1 MERERFMRRSLASL
15 DFGPMLRKTSLF
27 NQDSQELVAALLR
40 QAGITRTVQSV
51 QAITNKG
58 ITNQM
63 SLLTL
68 QDGERFIVRR
78 YQWPWA
84 GRDHHRLHKEQ
95 FLHSL
100 LRQVGVPVPAILAD
114 AELAGQSAVL
124 MEYVPGEALGD
135 VTTALSEAAR
145 AEAWHSCGQ
154 MLRRT
159 HSISYPEG
167 TSGVIVGDQ
176 VQPFTEFARHI
187 GSWED
192 GVPTWGHCQIRMI
205 VDHFH
210 QLMSRKPEIA
220 RTGDEL
226 RAMLTEALPF
236 LNRTP
241 PTLLHND
248 AHPWN
253 VLVRSDKDHWH
264 CCAWLDWEYA
274 WVGDPNWDLVRMDL
288 FRSKPIGPTPQA
300 FWEGYGR
307 PPSEPERSVYQM
319 HIFLWMANQY
329 LDGDRHLLPT
339 YEAAMSYVN
348 QLDMAVKGLRRLL
361 AESS

>member
-1 MERERFMRRSLASL
+1 
-15 DFGPMLRKTSLF
+15 MLTP
-27 NQDSQELVAALLR
+27 DSHELVAALLR

-51 QAITNKG
+51 EAITNQG
-58 ITNQM
+58 ITNRM
-63 SLLTL
+63 FLITF
-68 QDGERFIVRR
+68 QDGERLIMRH

-84 GRDHHRLHKEQ
+84 NREHHRLHKEP
-95 FLHSL
+95 FLHAL
-100 LRQVGVPVPAILAD
+100 LRQAGVPVPAILAN
-114 AELAGQSAVL
+114 AELAGQTALL

-135 VTTALSEAAR
+135 IPPALSAAAK

-154 MLRRT
+154 MLRRA
-159 HSISYPEG
+159 HSICYPQG
-167 TSGVIVGDQ
+167 TSGVIVGNQ
-176 VQPFTEFARHI
+176 VQPFVEFAGEA
-187 GSWED
+187 GSWGDEAR
-192 GVPTWGHCQIRMI
+192 TWGHGQIRMI
-205 VDHFH
+205 LDHFY
-210 QLMSRKPEIA
+210 QCVRRKPDLASI
-220 RTGDEL
+220 GDEL
-226 RAMLTEALPF
+226 RNVLTGSLPF

-253 VLVRSDKDHWH
+253 VLVRSDDDHWH

-288 FRSKPIGPTPQA
+288 FRCKPIGPTPLA

-307 PPSEPERSVYQM
+307 SPSKPERSVYEL

-329 LDGDRHLLPT
+329 LNGDRQLLPT

-348 QLDMAVKGLRRLL
+348 RLDGVVKGIRRLL
-361 AESS
+361 AESPPVTTR

>member
-1 MERERFMRRSLASL
+1 MFQRHA
-15 DFGPMLRKTSLF
+15 
-27 NQDSQELVAALLR
+27 QELVAALLHK
-40 QAGITRTVQSV
+40 AGITRPVQSV
-51 QAITNKG
+51 QANTNKG

-63 SLLTL
+63 SLITL
-68 QDGERFIVRR
+68 QDGERFIVRL
-78 YQWPWA
+78 YQWPW
-84 GRDHHRLHKEQ
+84 GSPDHRRLHKEQ

-100 LRQVGVPVPAILAD
+100 LARAGVPLPAILAN

-124 MEYVPGEALGD
+124 MEYVAGEELGD
-135 VTTALSEAAR
+135 VTTALSAVAR

-154 MLRRT
+154 MVRRA

-176 VQPFTEFARHI
+176 VHPFAEFLGEG

-192 GVPTWGHCQIRMI
+192 EAPTWGHCQNRMI
-205 VDHFH
+205 VDHF
-210 QLMSRKPEIA
+210 QRLTSRKPEIA

-226 RAMLTEALPF
+226 RAMLTEVLPF
-236 LNRTP
+236 LHRTP

-253 VLVRSDKDHWH
+253 VLVRADEDHWH

-288 FRSKPIGPTPQA
+288 FRRKPIGPTPQP

-307 PPSEPERSVYQM
+307 APSEPERSVYEM

-348 QLDMAVKGLRRLL
+348 QLDTKVKGLRRLL
-361 AESS
+361 ACSP

>member
-1 MERERFMRRSLASL
+1 MLALCEGKRSM
-15 DFGPMLRKTSLF
+15 FK
-27 NQDSQELVAALLR
+27 QDAQELVAALLR

-84 GRDHHRLHKEQ
+84 DQDHHRLHKEP
-95 FLHSL
+95 FLHAL
-100 LRQVGVPVPAILAD
+100 LQQAGVPVPAILA
-114 AELAGQSAVL
+114 AVELAGQSAVL
-124 MEYVPGEALGD
+124 MEYISGEALGD
-135 VTTALSEAAR
+135 VTTALGEAAR
-145 AEAWHSCGQ
+145 AQAWHSCGQ
-154 MLRRT
+154 MLRRA
-159 HSISYPEG
+159 HSIAYPAG
-167 TSGVIVGDQ
+167 TAGVIVGSQ
-176 VQPFTEFARHI
+176 VQPFAGGRAGTA
-187 GSWED
+187 D
-192 GVPTWGHCQIRMI
+192 TWGHCQVRMI
-205 VDHFH
+205 LDHFH
-210 QLMSRKPEIA
+210 RLVSRQPDLASI
-220 RTGDEL
+220 GDEL
-226 RAMLTEALPF
+226 REVLTRSLPL

-253 VLVRSDKDHWH
+253 VLIRSESDHWY

-288 FRSKPIGPTPQA
+288 FRSKPIGPTPEA

-307 PPSEPERSVYQM
+307 SPREPERSVYAM
-319 HIFLWMANQY
+319 SIFLWMANQY

-339 YEAAMSYVN
+339 YEAAIEYVN
-348 QLDMAVKGLRRLL
+348 QLDTAVKGIRKIL
-361 AESS
+361 AESA